1 MNTPRFT
8 FTGIRAALAV
18 ARSAVLTLTL
28 ALGAALCAA
37 PGLSNAASV
46 AFNAVV
52 DGSSQIIAVVD
63 PTGPVVQV
71 QTLAFGTGSFGPLVY
86 HSGDVLNLATG
97 QGSGSNRF
105 VAADGDEL
113 LGSFTV
119 QMVPGLDPSLFDL
132 LGSVT
137 FTGGTGDFLGAT
149 GSASFLG
156 RGQFVSPSEA
166 RTHFEFAGRLNT
178 VPEPASWVLVAVG
191 LALYARPRP
200 KTPAT
205 TR

>member
-1 MNTPRFT
+1 MHAPRFHFALT
-8 FTGIRAALAV
+8 QAALSA
-18 ARSAVLTLTL
+18 ALSAAPSAVLI
-28 ALGAALCAA
+28 AALCAA
-37 PGLSNAASV
+37 PALSTAATV

-52 DGSSQIIAVVD
+52 DGSSQIIGVVD
-63 PTGPVVQV
+63 PNGPVVQV
-71 QTLAFGTGSFGPLVY
+71 QTLAFGLGSLGPLVY
-86 HSGDVLNLATG
+86 RSGDVLDLATG
-97 QGSGSNRF
+97 QGNGSNRF
-105 VAADGDEL
+105 VADDGDEL

-132 LGSVT
+132 LGTVT

-166 RTHFEFAGRLNT
+166 RTHFEFTGTLNT
-178 VPEPASWVLVAVG
+178 VPEPASLALVAFG
-191 LALYARPRP
+191 LAWCAGRRP

-205 TR
+205 TK

>member
-1 MNTPRFT
+1 MNTPRFKP
-8 FTGIRAALAV
+8 RLAQAALSV
-18 ARSAVLTLTL
+18 APSALLAAVLG
-28 ALGAALCAA
+28 AVLGAV
-37 PGLSNAASV
+37 PGLSTAAAV
-46 AFNAVV
+46 AFHAVV
-52 DGSSQIIAVVD
+52 DGSSQIVAVVD

-71 QTLAFGTGSFGPLVY
+71 QTLACGTGSFGPLIY
-86 HSGDVLNLATG
+86 HSGDLLNLATG

-132 LGSVT
+132 LGTVT

-178 VPEPASWVLVAVG
+178 VPEPASTVLVALG
-191 LALYARPRP
+191 LAWCGWAWRRP
-200 KTPAT
+200 AQQA
-205 TR
+205 

>member
-1 MNTPRFT
+1 MNAPRMHFT
-8 FTGIRAALAV
+8 LTQAAL
-18 ARSAVLTLTL
+18 SAGL
-28 ALGAALCAA
+28 AATLGATPTLSAA
-37 PGLSNAASV
+37 ATV
-46 AFNAVV
+46 AFDAVV
-52 DGSSQIIAVVD
+52 DGRSQIVAVIN

-71 QTLAFGTGSFGPLVY
+71 QTLAFGAGSLGPLVY
-86 HSGDVLNLATG
+86 HSGDVLDLATG

-105 VAADGDEL
+105 VASDGDEL

-149 GSASFLG
+149 GSASFQA
-156 RGQFVSPSEA
+156 RGQFVSASEA
-166 RTHFEFAGRLNT
+166 LTHFEFNGRLTT
-178 VPEPASWVLVAVG
+178 VPEPASWALVAVG
-191 LALYARPRP
+191 LALCTRPRP
-200 KTPAT
+200 KKTAT

>member
-1 MNTPRFT
+1 MHAPRIKFALSQ
-8 FTGIRAALAV
+8 AALSV
-18 ARSAVLTLTL
+18 APSAVLAA

-37 PGLSNAASV
+37 PGLSTAATV
-46 AFNAVV
+46 AFHAVV
-52 DGSSQIIAVVD
+52 DGTSKIIAVVN
-63 PTGPVVQV
+63 PNGPVVQV
-71 QTLAFGTGSFGPLVY
+71 QTLAFGAGSLGPLVY
-86 HSGDVLNLATG
+86 HSGDVLDLATG

-105 VAADGDEL
+105 VASDGDEL

-149 GSASFLG
+149 GSASFQA
-156 RGQFVSPSEA
+156 RGQFVSASEA
-166 RTHFEFAGRLNT
+166 LTHFEFNGRLTT
-178 VPEPASWVLVAVG
+178 VPEPASWALVAAG
-191 LALYARPRP
+191 LAWCARPRP

-205 TR
+205 TK